1 MPKNQETTKGSERPS
16 SEGDKAPRDKL
27 ATLLKWIG
35 AVTAILSLIFAI
47 QRVTQ
52 LVSDLREQQ
61 RQIAELRE
69 VGKLQLS
76 TSDYDGAW
84 ASLEQALKVAE
95 SGGMLDKLTGQLS
108 EEAIE
113 LRLAQEDLAMEWL
126 KHVRIS
132 DGQTFSSFVDK
143 LAPVLNRGL
152 ANATG
157 ARKADILAHVGWAIF
172 LRWRD
177 GNLELDPEPQYRQ
190 AVEID
195 STNPYAHAHFGHWI
209 LWRRKNPEDAKQ
221 HFAAALAS
229 GRSRDYVRSIQLA
242 ALKNFGSDGEGDFL
256 VAVNDMR
263 KNGEKIDAPTSR
275 NLYTIY
281 SFTCSNRYDAD
292 RFAKLLAAVPATE
305 QLATFQALFYGA
317 RDEDFNQWSRPGR
330 DACSATLLEA
340 AGQREEALRIWQA
353 LRQKFPPKDGGSLAV
368 RAQDAIKRLSPRR

>member
-1 MPKNQETTKGSERPS
+1 MPKKQDTTKDTERPT
-16 SEGDKAPRDKL
+16 SEGEKTPRDKF
-27 ATLLKWIG
+27 ATLLKWVG

-69 VGKLQLS
+69 VGKLQQS
-76 TSDYDGAW
+76 TADNDGAW
-84 ASLEQALKVAE
+84 TSFEQALKIAE

-108 EEAIE
+108 KEAIE
-113 LRLAQEDLAMEWL
+113 LRQAQEDLAMEWL
-126 KHVRIS
+126 HHAKIS

-143 LAPVLNRGL
+143 LTPVLNRGL

-177 GNLELDPEPQYRQ
+177 GNHELDPEPQYRQ

-195 STNPYAHAHFGHWI
+195 STNPYAHAHWGHWI
-209 LWRRKNPEDAKQ
+209 LWMRKNPEDAKQ

-229 GRSRDYVRSIQLA
+229 GRARDYVRTIQLA
-242 ALKNFGSDGEGDFL
+242 ALRNLRPESDGEFL
-256 VAVNDMR
+256 AAISDMR

-275 NLYTIY
+275 DLYTIY
-281 SFTCSNRYDAD
+281 SRAASNRYDAD
-292 RFAKLLAAVPATE
+292 HFAELLAAVPATE
-305 QLATFQALFYGA
+305 QLSTFQALFYGA
-317 RDEDFNQWSRPGR
+317 HDEDFDQWSRPGR
-330 DACSATLLEA
+330 DACLATLLEA
-340 AGQREEALRIWQA
+340 AGQREEALRAWQA
-353 LRQKFPPKDGGSLAV
+353 LHENFPPQDGGSLAL
-368 RAQDAIKRLSPRR
+368 RAQDAIKRLSQRR

>member
-1 MPKNQETTKGSERPS
+1 MPKKQETTKDTERPG
-16 SEGDKAPRDKL
+16 SEGDKGRRDKL
-27 ATLLKWIG
+27 ATLLKWVG

-47 QRVTQ
+47 HRMTQ

-108 EEAIE
+108 KEATDVRE
-113 LRLAQEDLAMEWL
+113 AQEDLAMEWL
-126 KHVRIS
+126 RHAWHP
-132 DGQTFSSFVDK
+132 DGRTYSSFVDK
-143 LAPVLNRGL
+143 LTPVLNRGL
-152 ANATG
+152 ANTTG

-172 LRWRD
+172 LRWKD
-177 GNLELDPEPQYRQ
+177 GGEGLDPEPQYRQ

-195 STNPYAHAHFGHWI
+195 STNPYAHAHWGHWI
-209 LWRRKNPEDAKQ
+209 LWRRGNLDDAKQ

-229 GRSRDYVRSIQLA
+229 GRAREYVRSIQLA
-242 ALKNFGSDGEGDFL
+242 AFRNLHSDGEGEFL
-256 VAVNDMR
+256 AAINDMR
-263 KNGEKIDAPTSR
+263 KNGEKIDARTSR

-281 SFTCSNRYDAD
+281 SFACSNRYDAD

-305 QLATFQALFYGA
+305 QLATFQALFCGSH
-317 RDEDFNQWSRPGR
+317 DEDFDQWSRPGR
-330 DACSATLLEA
+330 DACLATLLEA
-340 AGQREEALRIWQA
+340 AAQREEALRIWLA
-353 LRQKFPPKDGGSLAV
+353 LHENFPPKDGGGLGD